1 MKMILAVMLFSLVAS
16 SGFANE
22 IEGTWKTKIGGPD
35 GEMEL
40 TFVFKMEDGKLTGV
54 VQSMNGD
61 TPISNSKVDGKEFSF
76 DVSFNDM
83 VIKHQCTLNESD
95 TITMKVSGTPMGDM
109 ELVLNR
115 KV

>member
-1 MKMILAVMLFSLVAS
+1 MKKILAVMLLSLVAT
-16 SGFANE
+16 SGFASE
-22 IEGTWKTKIGGPD
+22 IEGTWKTKIAGPD

-40 TFVFKMEDGKLTGV
+40 TFVFKIEDGKLTGV

-61 TPISNSKVDGKEFSF
+61 TPISNTKVDGKEFSF

-83 VIKHQCTLNESD
+83 VIKHQCTVKEAN
-95 TITMKVSGTPMGDM
+95 TIIMKVTGTPMGDM
-109 ELVLNR
+109 EMVLNR